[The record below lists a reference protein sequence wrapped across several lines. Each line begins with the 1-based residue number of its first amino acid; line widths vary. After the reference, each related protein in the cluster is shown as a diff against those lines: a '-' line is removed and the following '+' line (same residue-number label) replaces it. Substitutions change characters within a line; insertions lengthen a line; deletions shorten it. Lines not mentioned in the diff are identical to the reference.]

1 MDSKVLMTD
10 IVAKLTLKVHHIMTV
25 FELNSYV
32 FELGSLSQK
41 ATVPG
46 ICTCIQ
52 NDKQWAV
59 LRGGG
64 DDLKTAVAGLDVG
77 PCHPMLCNLHL
88 GFQVCV
94 CSGCF
99 RVTLPFNRQ

>member
-1 MDSKVLMTD
+1 M
-10 IVAKLTLKVHHIMTV
+10 
-25 FELNSYV
+25 
-32 FELGSLSQK
+32 GS
-41 ATVPG
+41 VE
-46 ICTCIQ
+46 
-52 NDKQWAV
+52 
-59 LRGGG
+59 GGG
-64 DDLKTAVAGLDVG
+64 GGGGGGGGNYLKTAVAGLDVG